1 MFDAIGD
8 MPLHPLVVHAVVIGI
23 PLTLLLAVLFAVPR
37 FRSWA
42 RWVLGVVA
50 VGSAV
55 VTMIARASGPGLAQA
70 LGIAPGNP
78 VGDLISRHAQLA
90 TQLTWI
96 IVVVAVLAVLNVL
109 LVSRGR
115 EQKTVER
122 VLPLVLI
129 VAALIAT
136 IWVIR
141 TGDIGSRAVWNPTG
155 DMDYSSGG

>member
-1 MFDAIGD
+1 VFDAIGD

-23 PLTLLLAVLFAVPR
+23 PLTLLMAVLFAVPR

-42 RWVLGVVA
+42 RWALGVVA

-55 VTMIARASGPGLAQA
+55 VTMIARASGPSLAQA
-70 LGIAPGNP
+70 LGIVPGNP

-96 IVVVAVLAVLNVL
+96 MVVVAVLAVLNVL

-129 VAALIAT
+129 VAALIAA
-136 IWVIR
+136 IWVVR
-141 TGDIGSRAVWNPTG
+141 TGDIGSRAAWNPTG
-155 DMDYSSGG
+155 SINYSSGG